1 MLVSGLGRSG
11 ALCRSGS
18 GIPFQIIDGLEVL
31 YLIMAPTSQTRG
43 WRTALGVSGQFSKA
57 LDISIDLLTTRQ
69 SCSTLKQRVLV
80 VCCMLDWRQAFI
92 LLIVVFARN
101 LHSLFE
107 SSDIVYGCQTSCV
120 WQAWCC
126 PLCHCSESS
135 RQHTLEPILSS
146 TNSTTTTVRL
156 IEPSAVAPHGA

>member
-57 LDISIDLLTTRQ
+57 LDISIDLQRRHFKP
-69 SCSTLKQRVLV
+69 CS
-80 VCCMLDWRQAFI
+80 
-92 LLIVVFARN
+92 
-101 LHSLFE
+101 
-107 SSDIVYGCQTSCV
+107 
-120 WQAWCC
+120 
-126 PLCHCSESS
+126 
-135 RQHTLEPILSS
+135 
-146 TNSTTTTVRL
+146 VRL
-156 IEPSAVAPHGA
+156 T